1 LESTGG
7 LMSTEAILVTGAT
20 GALGSKIVLSLLQ
33 KAPQAKVIAGAR
45 NPEKAAALAAKG
57 AEIRLLDY
65 DKPETIEAA
74 MKGVTRVVLVSGN
87 DVGRRVPQHKAVIDA
102 AKRAGVKLLG
112 YTSILRAT
120 ESPLLLAQEHRGTEE
135 ALAASGLAH
144 ILLRHGWYTE
154 NSTNTAPL
162 AVKFG
167 VVQSCA
173 GDGRFSTATR
183 QDYADGDAAL
193 ILKDGHA
200 PGQRYELAGSTS
212 FSRGEYAALLSRK
225 SGSPVKYQAMSQ
237 ADHAAALVAAGLPPP
252 IANIISDSD
261 AGASKG
267 WLQDD
272 SRTLEKV
279 LGRPTTSL
287 EQVVEET
294 LKESRS

>member
-1 LESTGG
+1 
-7 LMSTEAILVTGAT
+7 MSTETILVTGAT
-20 GALGSKIVLSLLQ
+20 GALGSRIVLSLLQ
-33 KAPQAKVIAGAR
+33 KAPQATIIAGVR
-45 NPEKAAALAAKG
+45 TPEKAAALVAKG
-57 AEIRLLDY
+57 AQVRLLDY

-74 MKGVTRVVLVSGN
+74 MEGVTRVVLVSGN

-120 ESPLLLAQEHRGTEE
+120 ESPLLLAQEHRGTEV
-135 ALAASGLAH
+135 ALATSGLPH

-154 NSTNTAPL
+154 NSTSSAPL

-173 GDGRFSTATR
+173 GEGRFSTATR
-183 QDYADGDAAL
+183 QDYAEGDAAL

-212 FSRGEYAALLSRK
+212 FSRGEYAALLSRL
-225 SGSPVKYQAMSQ
+225 SGSPVRYQVMSQ
-237 ADHAAALVAAGLPPP
+237 PDYAAALVAVGLPEP
-252 IANIISDSD
+252 IARIISDSD
-261 AGASKG
+261 AGAANG

-279 LGRPTTSL
+279 LGRPTMPL
-287 EQVVEET
+287 EEVVQQS
-294 LKESRS
+294 LKETGT